1 MALREDVGYILTR
14 LRRHRVSIST
24 RNCKYALDAFLDHM
38 NSAHFHPC
46 IHRDSFSGINKP
58 DPRVALNIMKMWNYD
73 NKDGTHSLTH
83 TYSLTRTHSFTH
95 SPIHS
100 LTYSLTH
107 SLTYLLTHSPT
118 HSLTHSLTYSLTHSL
133 TRPGDVYFVGDSSDD
148 IYCGKGANIKTCLIT
163 TSYNKEKG
171 IPADFVVDTLSEF
184 IHQVL

>member
-1 MALREDVGYILTR
+1 MVLREDVGYILTR

-73 NKDGTHSLTH
+73 NKDGNSSLVTHSLTH
-83 TYSLTRTHSFTH
+83 TYSLV
-95 SPIHS
+95 HS
-100 LTYSLTH
+100 LTYSLTHLLTH

-118 HSLTHSLTYSLTHSL
+118 HSITHSLNHSLTHS
-133 TRPGDVYFVGDSSDD
+133 RDQEMFISSA
-148 IYCGKGANIKTCLIT
+148 ILPTIFTAA
-163 TSYNKEKG
+163 KERILKH
-171 IPADFVVDTLSEF
+171 A
-184 IHQVL
+184 

>member
-1 MALREDVGYILTR
+1 MIIRMVIA
-14 LRRHRVSIST
+14 
-24 RNCKYALDAFLDHM
+24 
-38 NSAHFHPC
+38 
-46 IHRDSFSGINKP
+46 
-58 DPRVALNIMKMWNYD
+58 
-73 NKDGTHSLTH
+73 HSLLTH
-83 TYSLTRTHSFTH
+83 SLTRTHSFTH
-95 SPIHS
+95 S
-100 LTYSLTH
+100 LTHPFTHSLTH

-118 HSLTHSLTYSLTHSL
+118 HSLTHLLTHSL